1 MHIDYL
7 ANCQQHT
14 DTIAG
19 WVFAEWGYLRPGFTL
34 ENATREFRERAVIER
49 IPLALVALDGAEVI
63 GCINIKLSEDL
74 TLPGVTPW
82 IGALYVRSDWRRK
95 SVGSQLLAFAE
106 SVAARLGIRALH
118 LSATDALAFYE
129 RRGWGVL
136 SRHFLQGEHVCVM
149 VKYCQD
155 GCKTDMPPDFIC
167 PPISPPETPAS

>member
-14 DTIAG
+14 ATIAG

-34 ENATREFRERAVIER
+34 ENATREFRERAVTDR
-49 IPLALVALDGAEVI
+49 IPLALVAVDGTEVI

-74 TLPGVTPW
+74 TQPGLSPW
-82 IGALYVRSDWRRK
+82 IGALYVRPDWRGK

-106 SVAARLGIRALH
+106 NAAARLGIRALY

-129 RRGWGVL
+129 RRGWVVL

-149 VKYCQD
+149 LKHL
-155 GCKTDMPPDFIC
+155 G
-167 PPISPPETPAS
+167 PAR